1 MTTHPLPVPKL
12 RMSGDMLLTHMPS
25 WSGQRKHTHIDTSYV
40 LIHIHTH
47 KGDQTTD
54 HLIYQC
60 TLLQQQRGRLEKDT
74 FQHGIWP
81 ISKHELITK
90 HLKSFMKFTNSIGYD
105 KL

>member
-1 MTTHPLPVPKL
+1 MSLLIVVPDTALQCGK
-12 RMSGDMLLTHMPS
+12 RKTPRLL
-25 WSGQRKHTHIDTSYV
+25 
-40 LIHIHTH
+40 LIHIDINNWCVVIVTALPPLHVQDIIHTR
-47 KGDQTTD
+47 T
-54 HLIYQC
+54 Y

-90 HLKSFMKFTNSIGYD
+90 HLKSFMKFTNSIDYD